1 MDVFVARQPIFDQ
14 ALNTYGYELLFRT
27 SMLNEFPAETEP
39 DEATQRVVAAWR
51 FSIGMERLT
60 ADKRAFINFT
70 RNLLLDDPGMML
82 DPAVCVIEV
91 LENVEAEPPA
101 LEACAELKELG
112 FTIALDDFSDSPDQQ
127 ALAAHADILKIDF
140 LALYPE
146 QRAAIARKYAAEG
159 VSLLAEKVETPE
171 AFDEA
176 KQLGFDYFQGHF
188 FARPEIIK
196 GKQLPVPK
204 LHYLRIVQEISKAQF
219 QFAELAEIVHRDASL
234 SNRLLRYINSAA
246 FGWRNKV
253 RSIQH
258 ALVLLGE
265 REIRR
270 WATLAALGSV
280 AEDRPQE
287 LVTSS
292 VVRGRLCE
300 MLADRIRL
308 PDRAMDLFFLGML
321 SHFDAIMGRRMDE
334 VLDSIDLPED
344 VRETLIDPAIEN
356 RLRSLLDAV
365 IAYEEADW
373 DHVTDWCRENRI
385 PKETLPALY
394 VEAVEWSEALHRSKW

>member
-1 MDVFVARQPIFDQ
+1 M
-14 ALNTYGYELLFRT
+14 G
-27 SMLNEFPAETEP
+27 PAE
-39 DEATQRVVAAWR
+39 
-51 FSIGMERLT
+51 
-60 ADKRAFINFT
+60 
-70 RNLLLDDPGMML
+70 
-82 DPAVCVIEV
+82 
-91 LENVEAEPPA
+91 
-101 LEACAELKELG
+101 
-112 FTIALDDFSDSPDQQ
+112 
-127 ALAAHADILKIDF
+127 
-140 LALYPE
+140 
-146 QRAAIARKYAAEG
+146 RAAIVEHFAGSDVA
-159 VSLLAEKVETPE
+159 LLAEKVETPE
-171 AFDEA
+171 QFDEA

-196 GKQLPVPK
+196 GKQLPIPK
-204 LHYLRIVQEISKAQF
+204 LHYLRIVQEINKPQF
-219 QFAELAEIVHRDASL
+219 QFTELAEVVQRDASL
-234 SNRLLRYINSAA
+234 AYRLLRYINSAA
-246 FGWRNKV
+246 FGWRTKV

-300 MLADRIRL
+300 MLAERIRM

-321 SHFDAIMGRRMDE
+321 SHFDVIMGRQMEE
-334 VLDSIDLPED
+334 VLDSVDIPED
-344 VRETLIDPAIEN
+344 VRETLVDPEVEN
-356 RLRSLLDAV
+356 RLRGLLDAV

-373 DHVTDWCRENRI
+373 DTVTDWCRENRV

-394 VEAVEWSEALHRSKW
+394 VEAVEWSEALHRSSW